1 MTDYSA
7 LDDESLLLAI
17 REGNEEARSVLAIR
31 YYQRRFVHGNAVAPA
46 TYRMIDPCDYG
57 SLYFRVYLACENHYT
72 FGEHRFVSYFQMAL
86 KHQIQKEVEQI
97 IATRQKDHLARFC
110 PIHGHDDSMLSLH
123 DVVAPDQDPHDPRIY
138 LNYCETLEKIRK
150 LPKQVSPKVLRL
162 VDLHLSGLS
171 YDEAAAKLRMPPRT
185 AKTMLG
191 RYRKFVRGLIKH
203 DNRPA
208 MRPLKNV

>member
-1 MTDYSA
+1 MTDYSS
-7 LDDESLLLAI
+7 LSDEALLLAI

-31 YYQRRFVHGNAVAPA
+31 YYQRRFVHGNAVAPT

-86 KHQIQKEVEQI
+86 KHQIQKEVGAIMANQ
-97 IATRQKDHLARFC
+97 QKVLSLDAK
-110 PIHGHDDSMLSLH
+110 IGGHDDSILSLH

-138 LNYCETLEKIRK
+138 LNYCETLEKISK

-171 YDEAAAKLRMPPRT
+171 YDEAARQLKMPRRT
-185 AKTMLG
+185 AKTMLE

-203 DNRPA
+203 DNRVTA
-208 MRPLKNV
+208 KPLKNV